1 MPQWS
6 CILSNRVFEVV
17 NAICFCLIVVLMIV
31 LISARNKITELSLEN
46 QRLENCLEVVRQD
59 KEKLSDKLENIEV
72 FESHW
77 QEVEDYIKW
86 KDKMVLNATK
96 PIPELE
102 RTKEEMERDKLKV
115 WAIALNS
122 GKCGR

>member
-1 MPQWS
+1 M
-6 CILSNRVFEVV
+6 SNRVFEVV
-17 NAICFCLIVVLMIV
+17 NAIWFCLIVVLMIV
-31 LISARNKITELSLEN
+31 LISASNKITELSLEN
-46 QRLENCLEVVRQD
+46 KRLENCLEVVRQD
-59 KEKLSDKLENIEV
+59 KAELSDKLENIAV

-77 QEVEDYIKW
+77 QEVEEYIKW

-115 WAIALNS
+115 WVIALNS